1 MNKSKYPWFVFGT
14 FFAFMLFHQADKLL
28 IGPLTTPIMEEF
40 KINEAQMGLIFSSA
54 LVVAAVLYPVWGYL
68 YDRFSRVKLLSF
80 ASLMW
85 GATTWISASVRS
97 FVPFLVARG
106 STGIADSSYPG
117 LYNVSADYFEPNI
130 RGKVMGFLQI
140 AQPLGYLIGMVLALL
155 LSGVMGWRGVFY
167 ITGAMGFVLAMVIFF
182 AVKEPQRGG
191 SEPELQGIEQKGK
204 YRFNWNTAFGLF
216 KKKSLLLIYLNCFA
230 GVFPWQVLTFWFF
243 RYLQTER
250 GYNSTEVLITMV
262 IAVLVLAA
270 GYPIGGILGDYFVK
284 KNQRARM
291 LVSATGV
298 IVALVFLIIA
308 INVPV
313 NEKLIFG
320 VLLACA
326 CIFMPLASANVITT
340 IYDMTLPEVRST
352 ANAVQQFF
360 EQVGSS
366 TAPLIAGLIAVGSS
380 LKDAILIICTT
391 AWLACFIFLIIAAYL
406 VPKDLQLLRNQL
418 QERAKFEKGEA
429 A

>member
-1 MNKSKYPWFVFGT
+1 
-14 FFAFMLFHQADKLL
+14 
-28 IGPLTTPIMEEF
+28 
-40 KINEAQMGLIFSSA
+40 
-54 LVVAAVLYPVWGYL
+54 
-68 YDRFSRVKLLSF
+68 
-80 ASLMW
+80 
-85 GATTWISASVRS
+85 
-97 FVPFLVARG
+97 
-106 STGIADSSYPG
+106 
-117 LYNVSADYFEPNI
+117 
-130 RGKVMGFLQI
+130 
-140 AQPLGYLIGMVLALL
+140 MVLALL
-155 LSGVMGWRGVFY
+155 LSGVLGWRGVFY
-167 ITGAMGFVLAMVIFF
+167 VTGSMGFVLAIVIFF
-182 AVKEPQRGG
+182 GVKEPQRGT
-191 SEPELQGIEQKGK
+191 SEPELQGIDQKGK
-204 YRFNWNTAFGLF
+204 YKFSFHTAFGLF
-216 KKKSLLLIYLNCFA
+216 KKRSLIFIYLNCFA

-250 GYNSTEVLITMV
+250 GYDSTEVLVTMV

-308 INVPV
+308 INIP
-313 NEKLIFG
+313 NSEKILFG
-320 VLLACA
+320 ILLACA

-366 TAPLIAGLIAVGSS
+366 TAPLIAGLIAVNSS
-380 LKDAILIICTT
+380 LKDAILIICIS
-391 AWLACFIFLIIAAYL
+391 AWAACFIFLLIATYY
-406 VPKDLQLLRNQL
+406 VPKDLQLLRTQL
-418 QERAKFEKGEA
+418 QERARIEKGSA